1 MNHHSC
7 HGADVGADLLNPTRL
22 LQALVFRC
30 TVCTNQQI
38 VGGLVS
44 SFWWIDVVRQF
55 ITTCQIGEA
64 DLEPTGPAGSLQGES
79 MAVVHQCVVLLIKL
93 SNEAL
98 FVFRRYYSAQGS
110 DAEL

>member
-1 MNHHSC
+1 MYEST
-7 HGADVGADLLNPTRL
+7 DSW
-22 LQALVFRC
+22 
-30 TVCTNQQI
+30 
-38 VGGLVS
+38 GLVS

-64 DLEPTGPAGSLQGES
+64 DLEPTGQAGSLQGES

-98 FVFRRYYSAQGS
+98 FVFRLYYSAQGS